1 MQSLV
6 LLFIPGTLCTG
17 AVFEHQISFLNSQFT
32 NLTVETLDLSQVTDL
47 ASATAAAKAQIG
59 DRSVILAGFS
69 MGGFVA
75 LDVLRHYVRHF
86 EPQCLGLVM
95 LSSNCHADLAGRKA
109 VRETHHQFARENGI
123 GAMFDQFYAPNY
135 VDDAH
140 VALLPQIKAMAET
153 LGLSVYE
160 RQHVILSDR
169 PDSTATLQSA
179 TVPVLICAGEN
190 DKLCPESQQLYLQQH
205 AQNPELVLLEQC
217 GHFAL
222 LEQPDAVNQAMAQWL
237 SSHFAAQLQ

>member
-1 MQSLV
+1 MQSPV

-47 ASATAAAKAQIG
+47 ASATATAKAQIG
-59 DRSVILAGFS
+59 DRPVILAGFS

-75 LDVLRHYVRHF
+75 LDVLRHF
-86 EPQCLGLVM
+86 SAQCLGLIM
-95 LSSNCHADLAGRKA
+95 LSSNCHADLTGRKA

-179 TVPVLICAGEN
+179 TMPVLICAGKN

-205 AQNPELVLLEQC
+205 AQNPELVLLEAC
-217 GHFAL
+217 GHFAV
-222 LEQPDAVNQAMAQWL
+222 LEQPDAVNHAMAQWL
-237 SSHFAAQLQ
+237 NRHFAAQLQ